1 MNKITSLLL
10 LCCLV
15 FSCKNA
21 PEKETETA
29 ENETETVVEAET
41 PPTYKYSLAQWAIH
55 KPIHNGTMDPMDFAE
70 YAKNLGFTGLE
81 YVDQLYTMDESLS
94 FRDGVMKLVTAWKEK
109 SDATGMEN
117 VLIMIDRAGELA
129 DPNEAKRAEAIEMH
143 KVWVDAAEYLGAKSL
158 RVNLFGLTEVEAWH
172 SASVASL
179 KDLSTYAATK
189 NINILVENHAQ
200 LSNDASLVVKVM
212 EAVDMEN
219 CGTLPDFGNFC
230 VMREGGSRWGPAP
243 CIEEYDKYKGIEEL
257 MAFAGG
263 VSAKSHTF
271 DENGDETEIDYYRMM
286 QLVKNA
292 NFSGYIGIEH
302 ENKNSE
308 EAPTEGILATKALVI
323 KALAAAK

>member
-1 MNKITSLLL
+1 M
-10 LCCLV
+10 
-15 FSCKNA
+15 
-21 PEKETETA
+21 A
-29 ENETETVVEAET
+29 ENDTETVTEAET

-70 YAKNLGFTGLE
+70 FAKELGFTGLE

-94 FRDGVMKLVTAWKEK
+94 FRDGVMKLATAWKEK
-109 SDATGMEN
+109 SDAAEMEN
-117 VLIMIDRAGELA
+117 VLVMIDRAGELA
-129 DPNEAKRAEAIEMH
+129 DPDEAKRKEAVEMH
-143 KVWVDAAEYLGAKSL
+143 KVWVDAAELLEAKSL

-172 SASVASL
+172 AASVSSL
-179 KDLSTYAATK
+179 KDLSAYAATK

-212 EAVDMEN
+212 EAVNMEN

-243 CIEEYDKYKGIEEL
+243 CIQEYDKYKGIEEL

-263 VSAKSHTF
+263 VSAKSHIF
-271 DENGDETEIDYYRMM
+271 DANGDEMEIDYYRMM
-286 QLVKNA
+286 QIVKDA

-302 ENKNSE
+302 ENKNLE
-308 EAPTEGILATKALVI
+308 EAPIAGIMATKALVI